1 MSIQKVERYHGTS
14 EAYVESILETGLK
27 MGGAHPTIAGV
38 LLFYDRD
45 QALEWATMIHG
56 DDARLIAIDPWG
68 IGDVYLGDPDERD
81 LPDGSALALHDIG
94 PQFLSAVPCLTAAAA
109 PQV

>member
-1 MSIQKVERYHGTS
+1 MSIPQVERYHGTS
-14 EAYVESILETGLK
+14 EAYVESILENGLK
-27 MGGAHPTIAGV
+27 MGGAHSTIAGV

-45 QALEWATMIHG
+45 KALEWATMIHG

-94 PQFLSAVPCLTAAAA
+94 PQHLSAVPSPATA
-109 PQV
+109 PMLG